1 MRAKPPIIT
10 NIGNK
15 KDVIPKDPMNIK
27 KIKRGSQENLIPSV
41 FENFV
46 KILSK
51 KAIKTHR

>member
-27 KIKRGSQENLIPSV
+27 IKRGSQENLIPSI